1 MKLHKFFAISLVA
14 VAFSSCQSGEEISAP
29 QEPAIN
35 TASGVV
41 VSMESAEM
49 FVSEDQQGS
58 AMSNI
63 PVVLTGEANGAV
75 KVTVKVVAD
84 EAAPAVEGENFV
96 VTSKS
101 IIIAEGQ
108 KSANVQFYPKGDDE
122 INDARQFVVSIES
135 VEGAQVGA
143 VKSTVVSLKD
153 NESFLPVAYA
163 QLQGIWNCTV
173 TSDDGPFTGE
183 VEIVGVE
190 EGEEGYLSDLSLFGW
205 ESWEGINAELKC
217 KISVDGVTG
226 IPSLLIPLG
235 QAYFSANFTGLGFC
249 DMVLVSESGGY
260 LVPAGNLI
268 LPCNEDVTKMYI
280 QQSIIGGLYQGG
292 SFSGYV
298 FSWYND
304 MLLERAQ

>member
-1 MKLHKFFAISLVA
+1 MKLHKFLAISLVA

-41 VSMESAEM
+41 VSMESAEL
-49 FVSEDQQGS
+49 FVSEDQQGN

-101 IIIAEGQ
+101 IIIPEGQ

-122 INDARQFVVSIES
+122 INDNREFTVAIES
-135 VEGAQVGA
+135 VEGAEVGA
-143 VKSTVVSLKD
+143 NKTTLVTLRD
-153 NESFLPVAYA
+153 NESFIPTAYQA
-163 QLQGIWNCTV
+163 LQGVWKCVV
-173 TSDDGPFTGE
+173 TDQGTPTEDI

-190 EGEEGYLSDLSLFGW
+190 EGEEGFNSELTMYGFLSSLGL
-205 ESWEGINAELKC
+205 ETEVKC
-217 KISVDGVTG
+217 TISCDGVTG
-226 IPSLLIPLG
+226 APILIIPRGQKIGQVQLQGMPGIFDMVWGSATSNYVFTGSAFIPSNVEVTEMYLEEPILICVWDNTG
-235 QAYFSANFTGLGFC
+235 ANL
-249 DMVLVSESGGY
+249 GY
-260 LVPAGNLI
+260 L
-268 LPCNEDVTKMYI
+268 
-280 QQSIIGGLYQGG
+280 
-292 SFSGYV
+292 F
-298 FSWYND
+298 WYD
-304 MLLERAQ
+304 DIKLTR